1 LKNLHPSRSHALA
14 NPTLTDH
21 DPSTDQ
27 NFAHSKLGAHRQL
40 SKAEKLVLA
49 EQKRQETER
58 NQKERERKIKQREK
72 KKRDLRKMTGK
83 GQPVMKTRLEDLLG
97 KVKKVMKE

>member
-1 LKNLHPSRSHALA
+1 M
-14 NPTLTDH
+14 TDH
-21 DPSTDQ
+21 DPSTGQ
-27 NFAHSKLGAHRQL
+27 NVAYSKLGDHRQL
-40 SKAEKLVLA
+40 TKAEKLALA
-49 EQKRQETER
+49 EHKRLEIEQ

-97 KVKKVMKE
+97 KIKKVMK